1 MKKYEISI
9 DRIMCE
15 PEGERVVAGGT
26 VSVDGE
32 EFELLYERDSETES
46 VEMTGEKLL
55 MAYYSDRGPYVSIGT
70 DSKYHKAFK
79 KSTFDR
85 AEEFAKEVYK
95 CVVKKVNKAV
105 PAEAELLHRPL

>member
-1 MKKYEISI
+1 MKKYDISI

-15 PEGERVVAGGT
+15 AECERVVAGGT
-26 VSVDGE
+26 VSVGGE
-32 EFELLYERDSETES
+32 KFDLLYERNSETES

-85 AEEFAKEVYK
+85 AEEFAKEVFERT
-95 CVVKKVNKAV
+95 VKMVNESV
-105 PAEAELLHRPL
+105 TAESELQHRPL